1 MCCKIWSA
9 RLARTVRSLVT
20 VILGM
25 SLLLILSKPAP
36 GQTLSLDDCLR
47 LALQENQRLVSA
59 GYGVNAAEQQ
69 IKAAGALRRPNLS
82 LTAGASFAPLTGLD
96 PALTEGGEY
105 EGLVEIKQPLYDGT
119 IKPAQ
124 QQAEVNLRQA
134 THAKTRAAADLRLN
148 VRLAY
153 IDLLRTQRQYAFTQE
168 SITDLQ
174 SYLETVRALAYGGA
188 VPKTD
193 ITRAEIQLQAE
204 TIVLND
210 FRTAVAVA
218 MKHLLEPMGL
228 PLDTTIVIADS
239 IALPAARERI
249 EANLDLKEFGFNLET
264 ARLELKLA
272 QAERLPVIS
281 AFGSAGGWTSRS
293 QLLEAGAP
301 HLFGYLVGVSLAL
314 PIWNWG
320 ATTARIAQSNA
331 ALNSLQADFTVL
343 RRRLDTEYQT
353 SRRQFHAAVEKLN
366 LLKDS
371 HVKALAQ
378 YEILLA
384 QYAGGG
390 VSSLEVI
397 DAHRTLLG
405 ILLQE
410 EQTRA
415 EIDALHAQMLRLTGE
430 TE

>member
-1 MCCKIWSA
+1 MPLKARFYLFSFFLSLHFAEPASA
-9 RLARTVRSLVT
+9 
-20 VILGM
+20 
-25 SLLLILSKPAP
+25 
-36 GQTLSLDDCLR
+36 QTLSVDDCIR
-47 LALQENQRLVSA
+47 MALQKNQRLVAA
-59 GYGVNAAEQQ
+59 GYVVNAAEQQ

-105 EGLVEIKQPLYDGT
+105 EGLVQLRQSLFDGAL
-119 IKPAQ
+119 KPAQ
-124 QQAEVNLRQA
+124 RQAEVSTQQA
-134 THAKTRAAADLRLN
+134 ATAKTRIAADLRLE

-153 IDLLRTQRQYAFTQE
+153 IGLLQAQRQYALTQA
-168 SITDLQ
+168 SIADLQ
-174 SYLETVRALAYGGA
+174 SYLETVRSLAYGGA
-188 VPKTD
+188 APKTD
-193 ITRAEIQLQAE
+193 IARAEIQLQAE

-210 FRTAVAVA
+210 LRTATAVA

-228 PLDTTIVIADS
+228 PLDTMIVVADS
-239 IALPAARERI
+239 IALPMIPDRLEN
-249 EANLDLKEFGFNLET
+249 NLDLKEFGFSLEA
-264 ARLELKLA
+264 ARLDLKLA

-281 AFGSAGGWTSRS
+281 AFGSAGGWTSRN
-293 QLLEAGAP
+293 QLLESGTP
-301 HLFGYLVGVSLAL
+301 HIFGYLAGISFDL
-314 PIWNWG
+314 PIWNGG
-320 ATTARIAQSNA
+320 ATTARIAQKNA
-331 ALNSLQADFTVL
+331 ALNTLQADFTVL